1 MKKKWLLYTGVALL
15 MLGASDL
22 CGQQKSLY
30 NGNVR
35 VALHT
40 LEQRGDS
47 LYVDMALRFGD
58 DIVRSGR
65 RLEFSPVLT
74 TGMQSTPLPKVMLF
88 GRRAYKE
95 YVRDT
100 TFADVRAV
108 SSRNVPYIVVK
119 GYGRHR
125 DSSVTYRYTLPFQS
139 WIKSSWLEGRVDLV
153 GCGNTLRQLDK
164 GRLADSVTLEIQVEP
179 YTITPHLA
187 YMVAEVEQVKRR
199 EIANESFLDFAVGKT
214 DIRPEFGNNPAELAK
229 VDRKSTRLNSSHRS
243 LSRMP
248 SSA

>member
-22 CGQQKSLY
+22 CGQQKVSITGMSEWRCIPSN
-30 NGNVR
+30 NGAIRSMWIWHFVSATN
-35 VALHT
+35 
-40 LEQRGDS
+40 
-47 LYVDMALRFGD
+47 
-58 DIVRSGR
+58 IVRSGR

-74 TGMQSTPLPKVMLF
+74 TGVQSTPLPKVMLF

-153 GCGNTLRQLDK
+153 GCGKPSGSWTRA
-164 GRLADSVTLEIQVEP
+164 GWP
-179 YTITPHLA
+179 
-187 YMVAEVEQVKRR
+187 
-199 EIANESFLDFAVGKT
+199 IA
-214 DIRPEFGNNPAELAK
+214 
-229 VDRKSTRLNSSHRS
+229 
-243 LSRMP
+243 
-248 SSA
+248 